1 MLLSILKALLKAY
14 DNTINTINKI
24 NNKETIEEKNEDDTL
39 RNKIEEKL
47 KYATDNDL
55 QELLEKENLSYM
67 YNDFNYYGRY
77 KIREVLIDYYVK
89 QGKIPY

>member
-14 DNTINTINKI
+14 DNTIKEINK
-24 NNKETIEEKNEDDTL
+24 EPIEEKSEDDIL

-55 QELLEKENLSYM
+55 QYLLEKENLSYI
-67 YNDFNYYGRY
+67 YDFDYYGRY
-77 KIREVLIDYYVK
+77 KIKEILIDYYVK
-89 QGKIPY
+89 QNKIPY

>member
-14 DNTINTINKI
+14 DNTIKEINK
-24 NNKETIEEKNEDDTL
+24 ESIEEKNDDDTL

-47 KYATDNDL
+47 KYATDSDL
-55 QELLEKENLSYM
+55 QDLLDRENLSYM

-77 KIREVLIDYYVK
+77 KIREILIDYYVLNK
-89 QGKIPY
+89 KIPW

>member
-1 MLLSILKALLKAY
+1 MLLSILKALLSVY
-14 DNTINTINKI
+14 DNTIKEINK
-24 NNKETIEEKNEDDTL
+24 ESIEEKNNDDTL

-77 KIREVLIDYYVK
+77 KIREILIDYYVLNK
-89 QGKIPY
+89 KIPW

>member
-1 MLLSILKALLKAY
+1 MLLSILKALLSVY
-14 DNTINTINKI
+14 DNTIKEINK
-24 NNKETIEEKNEDDTL
+24 EVVEEKNDDDTL

-77 KIREVLIDYYVK
+77 KIREILIDYYVLNK
-89 QGKIPY
+89 KIPW

>member
-1 MLLSILKALLKAY
+1 MLLSILKALLNAY
-14 DNTINTINKI
+14 DNTIKEINK
-24 NNKETIEEKNEDDTL
+24 EPIEEKSEDDIL

-67 YNDFNYYGRY
+67 YDFHYYGRY
-77 KIREVLIDYYVK
+77 KIREILIKYYILNK
-89 QGKIPY
+89 KLPY

>member
-14 DNTINTINKI
+14 DNTIKEINK
-24 NNKETIEEKNEDDTL
+24 ESIEEKNDDDTL

-55 QELLEKENLSYM
+55 QYLLEKENLSYM
-67 YNDFNYYGRY
+67 YNFDYYGRY
-77 KIREVLIDYYVK
+77 KIREILIKYYILNK
-89 QGKIPY
+89 KLPY

>member
-14 DNTINTINKI
+14 DNTIKEINK
-24 NNKETIEEKNEDDTL
+24 EVVEEKNEDDIL

-47 KYATDNDL
+47 RYATDNDL

-67 YNDFNYYGRY
+67 YDFNYYGRY
-77 KIREVLIDYYVK
+77 KIREILIDYYVK
-89 QGKIPY
+89 QKKIPY

>member
-14 DNTINTINKI
+14 DNTIKEINK
-24 NNKETIEEKNEDDTL
+24 EVVEEKNEDGIL

-47 KYATDNDL
+47 RYATDNDL

>member
-14 DNTINTINKI
+14 DNTIKEINK
-24 NNKETIEEKNEDDTL
+24 EVIEEKNEDDIL

-47 KYATDNDL
+47 RYATDNDL

-67 YNDFNYYGRY
+67 YDFDYYGRY
-77 KIREVLIDYYVK
+77 KIREILIDYYVK
-89 QGKIPY
+89 QRKIPY

>member
-1 MLLSILKALLKAY
+1 MLLSILKALLSVY
-14 DNTINTINKI
+14 ENTIKEINK
-24 NNKETIEEKNEDDTL
+24 ESIEEKNDDDTL

-47 KYATDNDL
+47 RYATDNDL

>member
-14 DNTINTINKI
+14 DNTIKEINK
-24 NNKETIEEKNEDDTL
+24 ESIEEKNDDNAL

-47 KYATDNDL
+47 KYASDNEL
-55 QELLEKENLSYM
+55 QELLEKENLAYM

-77 KIREVLIDYYVK
+77 KIREILIDYYVLNK
-89 QGKIPY
+89 KIPW

>member
-14 DNTINTINKI
+14 DNTIKEINK
-24 NNKETIEEKNEDDTL
+24 ESIEEKNEDSFK
-39 RNKIEEKL
+39 NKIEEKL
-47 KYATDNDL
+47 RYATDNDL

-67 YNDFNYYGRY
+67 WCLETHGRY

>member
-14 DNTINTINKI
+14 DNTIKEINK
-24 NNKETIEEKNEDDTL
+24 ESIEEKNEDDTL

-47 KYATDNDL
+47 RYATDNDL
-55 QELLEKENLSYM
+55 QELLEKENLAYM

-77 KIREVLIDYYVK
+77 KIREILIDYYVK
-89 QGKIPY
+89 QRKIPY

>member
-14 DNTINTINKI
+14 DNTINEINKESI
-24 NNKETIEEKNEDDTL
+24 EKNEDDAL

-55 QELLEKENLSYM
+55 QFLLEKENLSYM
-67 YNDFNYYGRY
+67 WCLEIHGEY
-77 KIREVLIDYYVK
+77 KIKEILIDYYTK
-89 QGKIPY
+89 QRKIPY

>member
-14 DNTINTINKI
+14 DNTIKEINK
-24 NNKETIEEKNEDDTL
+24 EPIEEKNDDDTL

-55 QELLEKENLSYM
+55 QFLLERENLTYM
-67 YNDFNYYGRY
+67 WCLETHGRY
-77 KIREVLIDYYVK
+77 KIREILIKYYILNK
-89 QGKIPY
+89 KLPY